1 MPVCVAG
8 MHRSGTSM
16 VARLLNRC
24 GVSLGPESEL
34 LPAAPDNPEGFW
46 ENRRFL
52 AVNEVIL
59 TKLGGTWA
67 RPPRFVP
74 GWETTAAV
82 APLLTHARALGAVL
96 DREGGAWGW
105 KDPVNSLTIPFWR
118 RAIPDIAVVVCVR
131 HPRDVAASLRAR
143 HGCSEEVGF
152 ELWRRYAER
161 LLGDRGA
168 EPHVVT
174 HYDSYF
180 EDGARELH
188 RVLTALGLP
197 ASERTVSRAL
207 GSRRPRLR
215 HHHAPG
221 TRAPM
226 PPEVAIPYTVL
237 CNEAGRDPETSTR
250 RVRPTTDRIDAA
262 LRVRPPAR

>member
-1 MPVCVAG
+1 MPVCIAG

-24 GVSLGPESEL
+24 GVSLGPDGEL

-59 TKLGGTWA
+59 NKLGGTWA

-74 GWETTAAV
+74 GWETTARV
-82 APLLTHARALGAVL
+82 ATLLTHARALGATFERAGV
-96 DREGGAWGW
+96 WGW

-131 HPRDVAASLRAR
+131 HPRDVAASLQAR
-143 HGCSEEVGF
+143 HGCSEEVGL

-161 LLGDRGA
+161 LLGDRGT

-174 HYDSYF
+174 HYDAYF

-197 ASERTVSRAL
+197 ASARTISRAL

-215 HHHAPG
+215 HHRAAG
-221 TRAPM
+221 TRAPL
-226 PPEVAIPYTVL
+226 PPEIAIPYTVL
-237 CNEAGRDPETSTR
+237 CNEAGRDAETSPRRGRATTDHIDASS
-250 RVRPTTDRIDAA
+250 RVR
-262 LRVRPPAR
+262 LPAR

>member
-1 MPVCVAG
+1 MPVCIAG

-24 GVSLGPESEL
+24 GVSLGPEGEL

-59 TKLGGTWA
+59 SKLGGSWA
-67 RPPRFVP
+67 KPPRFVR
-74 GWETTAAV
+74 GWETTAPI
-82 APLLTHARALGAVL
+82 APLLTHARALRASFEP
-96 DREGGAWGW
+96 EGLWGW
-105 KDPVNSLTIPFWR
+105 KDPVNSLTLPFWR
-118 RAIPDIAVVVCVR
+118 CAIPDIAVVVCVR
-131 HPRDVAASLRAR
+131 HPRDVVASLQAR
-143 HGCSEEVGF
+143 HGCSEEVGL

-161 LLGDRGA
+161 LLGDRGT

-174 HYDSYF
+174 HYDAYF
-180 EDGARELH
+180 EDGAQELR
-188 RVLTALGLP
+188 RVLVALGLP
-197 ASERTVSRAL
+197 ANERTISRAL

-215 HHHAPG
+215 HHHS
-221 TRAPM
+221 TRARAAL

-237 CNEAGRDPETSTR
+237 CNEAGRRPETSTR
-250 RVRPTTDRIDAA
+250 RVRATGDHAETA